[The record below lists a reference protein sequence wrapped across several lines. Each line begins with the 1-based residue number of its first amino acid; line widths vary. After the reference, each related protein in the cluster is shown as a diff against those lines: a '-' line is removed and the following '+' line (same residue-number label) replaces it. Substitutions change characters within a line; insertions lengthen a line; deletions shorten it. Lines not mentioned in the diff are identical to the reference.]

1 MTLEDGIRI
10 HPLQCD
16 KKPVRPSPLHVC
28 PHRSISAMIS
38 LGKIATALVALASV
52 SNALERFPE
61 SPIDRYERTHEPHLA
76 RRQSAGNPLTRLY
89 PEYNLSVPI
98 DHYHNET
105 RYEPHADGTFPLR
118 YWFDAQFYKPGGPVI
133 VLSAGETS
141 GVGRLPFLQKGIVYI
156 MAKALG
162 GVGVILEH
170 RYYGTSVP
178 TPDFST
184 ENLRFLTTEQALADT
199 AYFAQNVKFK
209 GLEDYDLSPAATP
222 WIAYG
227 GSYAGA
233 FVAFLRKV
241 YPDVFWGAISSSGV
255 PVAIWDYWKY
265 FEAAAVYGPAACV
278 ETTQKLTHVVD
289 TLLLGKAGDDPTSQ
303 KVKAAFGLEFVKESA
318 DFGSAIAGGIY
329 GLQSYNWDPATSS
342 STDSFFQYCRNVSS
356 DAVLYPATA
365 AKRDAVRDIITEAG
379 YGDELDVL
387 ETRMLNYIGYV
398 NLTTVSRCTARDKS
412 TCFDSYNP
420 ASYQSATLRDTWR
433 LWQYQVCTEWGYLQ
447 TGSGVPED
455 QLPLISRLVDLE
467 YSTIACREAFNLTG
481 EADVANINKYGGFD
495 ISYPRLAFV
504 DGEWDPWRAAGVNA
518 IGQTVRNSTVDE
530 PVFLMPEAV
539 HHWDENGVFP
549 NETIPGYFP
558 PLSVSGTQMQMVNF
572 VEVWL
577 NEWKKL

>member
-1 MTLEDGIRI
+1 MSEPT
-10 HPLQCD
+10 
-16 KKPVRPSPLHVC
+16 
-28 PHRSISAMIS
+28 
-38 LGKIATALVALASV
+38 
-52 SNALERFPE
+52 
-61 SPIDRYERTHEPHLA
+61 RYENDSYYLLTWCSWSGCSCLLTPSQPHLA

-141 GVGRLPFLQKGIVYI
+141 GAGRLPFLQKGIVYI

-303 KVKAAFGLEFVKESA
+303 KVKAAFGLEFVKENA
-318 DFGSAIAGGIY
+318 DFASAIAGGIY

-455 QLPLISRLVDLE
+455 QLPLISRLIDLE

-577 NEWKKL
+577 SEWKKL